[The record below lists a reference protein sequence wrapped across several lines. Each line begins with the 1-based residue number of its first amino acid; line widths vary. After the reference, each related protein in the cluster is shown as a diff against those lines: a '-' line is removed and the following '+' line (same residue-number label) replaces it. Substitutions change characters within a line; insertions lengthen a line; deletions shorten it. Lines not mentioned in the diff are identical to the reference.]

1 MPATRVDPTSQR
13 REIRGLSLNYWEW
26 PSDSLPAPVD
36 LLFIHATG
44 FHARVWD
51 PVIRRLPTSWR
62 CLALDMRGHGLS
74 DEAADGY
81 DWEKL
86 VADTAAAAEALDLKS
101 ALGVGHSMGGFVI
114 AGAAAR
120 TQANFRFRGLVL
132 ADPTITD
139 AQDLRRRAVRLPL
152 GDAAA
157 TGNERVSTGA
167 GRRRPVW
174 DSPRAMFDSY
184 RTRGPFDTWET
195 EALHAYCDFALVPQ
209 RGKGMRLACPP
220 EVEAATF
227 AANQG
232 SDPWPGLA
240 RLGMPA
246 VVMRGTSDH
255 GRRSV
260 TSPRVAKVIPH
271 GVDVPVPA
279 SNHFIPMERPDLV
292 ADEIGR
298 LARSLGLPA

>member
-1 MPATRVDPTSQR
+1 MPATRLDPTSQR

-26 PSDSLPAPVD
+26 PADPLPAPID
-36 LLFIHATG
+36 LLFIQATG
-44 FHARVWD
+44 FHGRVWD
-51 PVIRRLPTSWR
+51 PVIRRLPASWR

-74 DEAADGY
+74 DEAANGY
-81 DWEKL
+81 NWEEL
-86 VADTAAAAEALDLKS
+86 VADTAAAADALDLKA

-114 AGAAAR
+114 AAAAAQ
-120 TQANFRFRGLVL
+120 TQAKFRFRGLVL

-139 AQDLRRRAVRLPL
+139 AQEPRRRSRRLPL
-152 GDAAA
+152 SDAAA
-157 TGNERVSTGA
+157 TGNERVSPDT
-167 GRRRPVW
+167 RRRGPVW
-174 DSPRAMFDSY
+174 DSPRAMFDSL
-184 RTRGPFDTWET
+184 RTRVPFDTWEP
-195 EALHAYCDFALVPQ
+195 EALHAYCDFALVPHE
-209 RGKGMRLACPP
+209 GKGMRLACPP

-232 SDPWPGLA
+232 SDPWPGLT

-271 GVDVPVPA
+271 GLDLLVPA